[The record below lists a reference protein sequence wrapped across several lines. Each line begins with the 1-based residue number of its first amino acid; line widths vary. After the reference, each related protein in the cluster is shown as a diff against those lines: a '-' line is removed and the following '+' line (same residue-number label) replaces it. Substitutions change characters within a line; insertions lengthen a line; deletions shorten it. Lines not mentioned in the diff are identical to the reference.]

1 MVLSSSVYFVFLV
14 GIFLLYW
21 PLSRWRAAGLALL
34 LFANYFFYAKWDL
47 FYLVLIPGAS
57 FIDYL
62 IGLGLGAGLQ
72 RPAAGSSALPAPA
85 PPPLSAAWFQQLA
98 PPPWFRRLLLACSLA
113 LNLGILAS
121 FKYMPFFLSAWSGAT
136 GHKAP
141 EWHWTFPLGISFYCF
156 QSLTYTIDLYR
167 RDGLPVRS
175 LLTYMTAV
183 SFFPTT
189 LAGPITRPLVL
200 APQLEQPGKT
210 LTLEHSGRA
219 LFRIALGLLKKFLI
233 ADYLAENLVNRV
245 FDTPGLYT
253 GMETF
258 IAVWAFAFQIYYDF
272 SGYTDL
278 AIGSAMLL
286 GIKLPENFNRPY
298 AALNISDFWRR
309 WHITLSNWLRDY
321 LYFSL
326 PGLRS
331 KWKIFTYINLIV
343 TMVLGGLWHGPA
355 WTFVAWGALHGVAL
369 AVHHAF
375 RAARGNPRPSAN
387 FWIRLSSRVLTANY
401 VAFCWIFFRATSF
414 ENAGA
419 VLGRLSS
426 LTVSFANISPALVT
440 VLAVAALGHFSPRA
454 WYDFSLRQFIRAPF
468 YAQAAAVA
476 LLVLAIQ
483 YVAMTGAAPFIY
495 TKF

>member
-21 PLSRWRAAGLALL
+21 PLSRWRAGGLAVL

-47 FYLVLIPGAS
+47 FYLALIPAAS
-57 FIDYL
+57 FIDYS
-62 IGLGLGAGLQ
+62 IGLGLGASQ
-72 RPAAGSSALPAPA
+72 K
-85 PPPLSAAWFQQLA
+85 
-98 PPPWFRRLLLACSLA
+98 PWVRRLLISCSL
-113 LNLGILAS
+113 LMNLGILAT

-167 RDGLPVRS
+167 KDGKPVRS
-175 LLTYMTAV
+175 LLTHMTAV

-189 LAGPITRPLVL
+189 LSGPITRVLSL
-200 APQLEQPGKT
+200 APQLEKAGKK
-210 LTLEHSGRA
+210 LSSEESGRA
-219 LFRIALGLLKKFLI
+219 LFRIALGVFKKFLI

-253 GMETF
+253 GMETL
-258 IAVWAFAFQIYYDF
+258 IGVWAFAFQLYYDF
-272 SGYTDL
+272 SGYTDI

-298 AALNISDFWRR
+298 TALNISDFWRR

-331 KWKIFTYINLIV
+331 KWKIFTYVNLTL
-343 TMVLGGLWHGPA
+343 TMVLGGLWHGA
-355 WTFVAWGALHGVAL
+355 GWTFVVWGTLHGVAL
-369 AVHHAF
+369 AVHHGF
-375 RAARGNPRPSAN
+375 RTARGNPRPSN
-387 FWIRLSSRVLTANY
+387 NVWIRAISRFLTANY
-401 VAFCWIFFRATSF
+401 VVFCWIFFRASSF
-414 ENAGA
+414 QNARDI
-419 VLGRLSS
+419 LGRIAS
-426 LTVSFANISPALVT
+426 LTVSFANISTGLFA
-440 VLAVAALGHFSPRA
+440 VLAIAAAAHFSPKK
-454 WYDFSLRQFIRAPF
+454 WYDFSVQQFVRVPF
-468 YAQAAAVA
+468 YAQAAMLA
-476 LLVLAIQ
+476 LLVLAIE
-483 YVAMTGAAPFIY
+483 YIAVTGAAPFLY

>member
-21 PLSRWRAAGLALL
+21 PLSRWRAGGLAVL

-47 FYLVLIPGAS
+47 FYLALIPTAS
-57 FIDYL
+57 FIDYS
-62 IGLGLGAGLQ
+62 IGLGLGASK
-72 RPAAGSSALPAPA
+72 RP
-85 PPPLSAAWFQQLA
+85 WV
-98 PPPWFRRLLLACSLA
+98 RRLLVSCSL
-113 LNLGILAS
+113 LMNLGILAT
-121 FKYMPFFLSAWSGAT
+121 FKYMPFFLTAWSGAT

-167 RDGLPVRS
+167 NDGKPVRS
-175 LLTYMTAV
+175 LLTHMTAV

-189 LAGPITRPLVL
+189 LSGPITRVLPLAL
-200 APQLEQPGKT
+200 QLEKTGKK
-210 LTLEHSGRA
+210 LTTEESGRA
-219 LFRIALGLLKKFLI
+219 LFRIALGVFKKFLI

-253 GMETF
+253 GMETL
-258 IAVWAFAFQIYYDF
+258 IGVWAFAFQLYYDF
-272 SGYTDL
+272 SGYTDI

-298 AALNISDFWRR
+298 TALNISDFWRR

-331 KWKIFTYINLIV
+331 KWKIFTYVNLTL
-343 TMVLGGLWHGPA
+343 TMVLGGLWHGA
-355 WTFVAWGALHGVAL
+355 GWTFVAWGTLHGVAL
-369 AVHHAF
+369 AVHHGF
-375 RAARGNPRPSAN
+375 RTARGNPRPSN
-387 FWIRLSSRVLTANY
+387 IVWIRGGSTLLTANY
-401 VAFCWIFFRATSF
+401 VVFCWIFFRASSF
-414 ENAGA
+414 QNARDI
-419 VLGRLSS
+419 LGRIAS
-426 LTVSFANISPALVT
+426 LTVSFANISTGLFA
-440 VLAVAALGHFSPRA
+440 VLAIAAAAHFSPKK
-454 WYDFSLRQFIRAPF
+454 WYDFSVQQFVRVPF
-468 YAQAAAVA
+468 YAQAAMLA
-476 LLVLAIQ
+476 LLVLAIE
-483 YVAMTGAAPFIY
+483 YIAVTGAAPFLY

>member
-21 PLSRWRAAGLALL
+21 PLSRWRAGGLGVL

-47 FYLVLIPGAS
+47 FYLILIPSAS

-62 IGLGLGAGLQ
+62 IGLGLGSWKKPWA
-72 RPAAGSSALPAPA
+72 RRALVCA
-85 PPPLSAAWFQQLA
+85 S
-98 PPPWFRRLLLACSLA
+98 LL
-113 LNLGILAS
+113 LNLGILAT

-136 GHKAP
+136 GHPAP

-167 RDGLPVRS
+167 NDGKPVRS
-175 LLTYMTAV
+175 LLAHMTAV

-189 LAGPITRPLVL
+189 LSGPITRVLTL
-200 APQLEQPGKT
+200 APQLEKTGKT
-210 LTLEHSGRA
+210 LALEDSGRA
-219 LFRIALGLLKKFLI
+219 LFRIALGVFKKFLI

-253 GMETF
+253 GMETL
-258 IAVWAFAFQIYYDF
+258 IGVWAFAFQLYYDF

-278 AIGSAMLL
+278 AIGSAMLF

-298 AALNISDFWRR
+298 TALNISDFWRR
-309 WHITLSNWLRDY
+309 WHISLSNWLRDY

-331 KWKIFTYINLIV
+331 KWKIFTYINLTI
-343 TMVLGGLWHGPA
+343 TMVLGGLWHGA
-355 WTFVAWGALHGVAL
+355 GWTFVVWGTLHGVAL

-375 RAARGNPRPSAN
+375 RSLRGNPRPSN
-387 FWIRLSSRVLTANY
+387 NVWIRAFSTLFTANY
-401 VAFCWIFFRATSF
+401 VVFCWIFFRASSF
-414 ENAGA
+414 QNARD
-419 VLGRLSS
+419 VLARIASLS
-426 LTVSFANISPALVT
+426 VSFANISTGL
-440 VLAVAALGHFSPRA
+440 LAVLVIAAAAHFSPKQ
-454 WYDFSLRQFIRAPF
+454 WYDFSLRQFVRVPF
-468 YAQAAAVA
+468 YAQAALLA
-476 LLVLAIQ
+476 LLVLAIE
-483 YVAMTGAAPFIY
+483 YIAVTGAAPFLY